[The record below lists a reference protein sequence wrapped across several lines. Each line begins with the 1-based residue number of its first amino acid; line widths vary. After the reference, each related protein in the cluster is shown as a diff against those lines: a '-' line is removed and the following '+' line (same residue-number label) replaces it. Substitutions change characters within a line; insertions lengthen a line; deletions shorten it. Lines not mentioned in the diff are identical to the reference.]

1 MENLQQL
8 PKSTKDRI
16 KGEIYLYEND
26 ARRWSGKKLEKICQ
40 VCHKKRPSFCL
51 ENETL
56 ATHCSEC
63 KSVNMIDINHN
74 KFLCII
80 CKKKQPSFGLD
91 GKKTHCKDCKKN
103 GMTNNK
109 YKGNKL
115 CVCNSV
121 QPVFNYPD
129 QTEPKYCSKCKLDGM
144 IDIKN
149 KKCVE
154 CNITRA
160 NSKNPLYRNHCVYCF
175 VNKFPDEKVSRN
187 FKVKERY
194 VKDFLEKEFPNID
207 ITYDKI
213 ITNGCSSRRPDFMID
228 LGYQV
233 LIVEVDENQ
242 HSNYNCENK
251 RLMEISK
258 DINHRPLYVIRFN
271 PDKYDKFNKDVFAIH
286 KQTGLL
292 ILKETNEFNSR
303 LKKLKNDIQTNFLN
317 TRKEKLLEIKNLFY
331 DCF

>member
-1 MENLQQL
+1 MENLKQL

-16 KGEIYLYEND
+16 KGEIYIYNNEY
-26 ARRWSGKKLEKICQ
+26 RKWTGKKLQRLCNCLKCRPTFNYPDQTEPKYCVNCKTEEMVDITNINNKCS
-40 VCHKKRPSFCL
+40 VCK
-51 ENETL
+51 T
-56 ATHCSEC
+56 
-63 KSVNMIDINHN
+63 
-74 KFLCII
+74 
-80 CKKKQPSFGLD
+80 KQASFGLN
-91 GKKTHCKDCKKN
+91 GKKTHCKDCKTEE
-103 GMTNNK
+103 MVNNK

-160 NSKNPLYRNHCVYCF
+160 NSKNPLYRNHCVFCF

-258 DINHRPLYVIRFN
+258 DIHHRPLYVIRFN
-271 PDKYDKFNKDVFAIH
+271 PDKYDKFNKDIFAIH

-292 ILKETNEFNSR
+292 ILKEKFFKYT
-303 LKKLKNDIQTNFLN
+303 
-317 TRKEKLLEIKNLFY
+317 
-331 DCF
+331 